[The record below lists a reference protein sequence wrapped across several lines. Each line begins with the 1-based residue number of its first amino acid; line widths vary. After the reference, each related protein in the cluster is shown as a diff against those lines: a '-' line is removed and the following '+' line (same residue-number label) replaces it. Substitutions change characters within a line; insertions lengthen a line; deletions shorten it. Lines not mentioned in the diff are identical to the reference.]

1 MLKFRVWDI
10 KNKKYVENC
19 AKSITNHGKLLIGK
33 TYFYDTFTNTNPEDY
48 VVEYCTGYKSVDGT
62 DIYVNDYVE
71 FKLGLKMVRARVV
84 YDHFAFWVY
93 EIRGGV
99 MTFHKHDYKI
109 IGNLNTNPVNDIEKV
124 SNEA

>member
-10 KNKKYVENC
+10 KNKRYVQNC
-19 AKSITNHGKLLIGK
+19 AQAITNRGKLIISDS
-33 TYFYDTFTNTNPEDY
+33 YFYQHFTNTNQDDY
-48 VVEYCTGYKSVDGT
+48 VIEYCTDYKSSDGI

-84 YDHFAFWVY
+84 YDHFAFWVH

-99 MTFHKHDYKI
+99 MPFYKHDYKI
-109 IGNLNTNPVNDIEKV
+109 IGNQNTNPVNEIEKV